1 MKESL
6 RAAKSTEHL
15 KALEGSDGGR
25 KVLLRVVQILD
36 ATAELLHQG
45 RKEKKKNSIRFILIC
60 SSLLYRDTEFR

>member
-45 RKEKKKNSIRFILIC
+45 RKEKKKIRYVL
-60 SSLLYRDTEFR
+60 S